1 MAFEIERKFLVK
13 TDDYKSIAYK
23 KFDIS
28 QGFIST
34 DKNAVVRIRI
44 TDDKAFITIKGKS
57 NKSGTTRYEWEKEI
71 PLDDAKQLML
81 LSKTSPI
88 VKTRYLVKIKIHT
101 FEVDVFFGDN
111 AGLVIAEIE
120 LTDEHEIF
128 IKPDWLGEEVT
139 GKLKYYNV
147 MLAKN
152 PFKNWTN

>member
-1 MAFEIERKFLVK
+1 M
-13 TDDYKSIAYK
+13 
-23 KFDIS
+23 
-28 QGFIST
+28 
-34 DKNAVVRIRI
+34 VRIRI

-71 PLDDAKQLML
+71 SLNEAKQLMS
-81 LSKTSPI
+81 LSKTSLI
-88 VKTRYLVKIKIHT
+88 VKTRYLVKIKNHT
-101 FEVDVFFGDN
+101 FEVDEFLGDN

-120 LTDEHEIF
+120 LTDEHEVF